1 MFMEYRTLGRTGLR
15 VSVMGLGAGGPSRLG
30 QRDNVNTESESA
42 NILRQALDSGVN
54 FIDTAQAYGTEGIVG
69 QAIAGRDRSSV
80 IISTK
85 KSVGSNPITRD
96 ELRTG
101 LENSLRQLGTDYID
115 VYHLHGVAPENYAY
129 CRSELVPVMQDMQQQ
144 GKIRFIGVTEAWNSD
159 LSHEMLKQALQDD
172 VWDVMMIGFNVLNQT
187 ARDTVLVPAMQQN
200 IGTLIMFAVRLALS
214 RSDRLSEEVQKLIE
228 QGQIDPAE
236 IDIDDP
242 LGFAL
247 SEGGAISVPDAAYRF
262 CREEPGT
269 HVILSGTGNPA
280 HLQDNLA
287 SFERP
292 PLPESVMQR
301 MKHIFRNVD
310 SVTGQ

>member
-247 SEGGAISVPDAAYRF
+247 SEGGAVSVPDAAYRF